1 MTTSNGT
8 LRVKDLTTRFDTLA
22 GRINAVDGVSFDLPA
37 GGSLGIVGESG
48 CGKSVTA
55 QSVMRIV
62 PEPPGRIA
70 SGPYF
75 IKAGTWWGFRKKR
88 WRRSG
93 EIKSPWCTRSP

>member
-55 QSVMRIV
+55 
-62 PEPPGRIA
+62 
-70 SGPYF
+70 
-75 IKAGTWWGFRKKR
+75 
-88 WRRSG
+88 
-93 EIKSPWCTRSP
+93 